1 MIKGLVFLAS
11 YSSGSNAIGGVLDSW
26 EKAGVFEYMLPFLLI
41 FSLVFGILSQIN
53 IFKEQKNRAINAI
66 IALVVALMALQF
78 GFVSTFFSQVLP
90 RLGIGLVVLLV
101 VMVLIGLFAP
111 NRTWVTYT
119 LFAAAAIILVIVLA
133 NTASAT
139 QWFSTGFLSGINWQN
154 LLPWII
160 LIVLLAV
167 VVASSFKKDKP
178 QDVSSKFMK
187 LLGADEK

>member
-1 MIKGLVFLAS
+1 MVFLAS
-11 YSSGSNAIGGVLDSW
+11 YSSGSSAIGDVLDQW
-26 EKAGVFEYMLPFLLI
+26 AAAGVFDYMLPFLLI

-78 GFVSTFFSQVLP
+78 GFVSNFFSEIFP

-119 LFAAAAIILVIVLA
+119 LFAAAAIILIVVLA
-133 NTASAT
+133 NTANAT
-139 QWFSTGFLSGINWQN
+139 QWFSSGFLAGINWQN
-154 LLPWII
+154 LLPWIV
-160 LIVLLAV
+160 LITLVAV
-167 VVASSFKKDKP
+167 VVASSFKKEKP
-178 QDVSSKFMK
+178 QDVSSKFMRN
-187 LLGADEK
+187 LLGAE